1 MVIVSQSMQLC
12 LQHYEIFLPAERK
25 CLFMNLFCIEFHLAK
40 VSLGFFF
47 YLDLNLTMHTQS
59 NNTQFMENI
68 NETETLEMEADTCKK
83 F

>member
-1 MVIVSQSMQLC
+1 
-12 LQHYEIFLPAERK
+12 
-25 CLFMNLFCIEFHLAK
+25 MNLFCIEFHLAK
-40 VSLGFFF
+40 VSLVFFF

-83 F
+83 ILVFLLLCGVMEELPCWMT

>member
-1 MVIVSQSMQLC
+1 
-12 LQHYEIFLPAERK
+12 
-25 CLFMNLFCIEFHLAK
+25 
-40 VSLGFFF
+40 
-47 YLDLNLTMHTQS
+47 MHTQS